1 LEGYLQKGDCLVL
14 MKDITDKSIDMILT
28 DLPYGSTA
36 CAWDVIIPFDK
47 LWEQYNRI
55 IKPKGAIVLFGQE
68 PFSSLLRMSNLAN
81 YKYDWIWD
89 KGKGSNP
96 LLAKKRPM
104 SSFEKISVFNAGIY
118 YPQMRQG
125 KPYKAPRTGG
135 AHSNRIVGRKRSDE
149 QGDFKQ
155 KDNTEGLYYP
165 LSILPFS
172 IHCGSKLHPTQKPVE
187 LLEYL
192 IKTYTLEGETVLDS
206 TMGSG
211 STGVAC
217 ISTNRNFIGM
227 ELDKNYFDMALN
239 RLESFKE
246 TGIDNYRLID
256 KKEKKREKMSLT
268 KLV

>member
-1 LEGYLQKGDCLVL
+1 
-14 MKDITDKSIDMILT
+14 MPRIPSHSIDMILC
-28 DLPYGSTA
+28 DLPYGTTA
-36 CAWDVIIPFDK
+36 CPWDSVIPFDA
-47 LWEQYNRI
+47 LWEQYDRL
-55 IKPKGAIVLFGQE
+55 IKPKGAIALFGQE
-68 PFSSLLRMSNLAN
+68 PFSSYLRLSNIKN

-104 SSFEKISVFNAGIY
+104 GSFEKISVFNAGIY
-118 YPQMRQG
+118 YPQMRVG

-135 AHSNRIVGRKRSDE
+135 NHSNRIIGNEKGS
-149 QGDFKQ
+149 QGTFRQ
-155 KDNTEGLYYP
+155 KDNPEGLYYP

-192 IKTYTLEGETVLDS
+192 IKTYTLEGETVLDN

-217 ISTNRNFIGM
+217 IHTNRNFIGH
-227 ELDKNYFDMALN
+227 ELDRKYFDIAKN
-239 RLESFKE
+239 RLE
-246 TGIDNYRLID
+246 
-256 KKEKKREKMSLT
+256 KEKVLADSSLT
-268 KLV
+268 F

>member
-1 LEGYLQKGDCLVL
+1 MISIERNNKELAKLYKGDCLEL
-14 MKDITDKSIDMILT
+14 MKELPDKSIDLILC
-28 DLPYGSTA
+28 DLPYGTTA
-36 CAWDVIIPFDK
+36 CSWDIVIPFDK
-47 LWEQYNRI
+47 LWENYNRI
-55 IKPKGAIVLFGQE
+55 IKSKGAIVLFGQE
-68 PFSSLLRMSNLAN
+68 PFSSFLRLSNIKN

-135 AHSNRIVGRKRSDE
+135 SHTNRIIGNTLNGT

-155 KDNTEGLYYP
+155 KDNLEGLYYP
-165 LSILPFS
+165 LAILPFS
-172 IHCGSKLHPTQKPVE
+172 IHCGSKLHPTQKPTD
-187 LLEYL
+187 LLAYL
-192 IKTYTLEGETVLDS
+192 IKTYTLENEVVLDN

-217 ISTNRNFIGM
+217 MESNRKFIGM
-227 ELDKNYFDMALN
+227 EMDDKYFDISEKRIKNSLDSS
-239 RLESFKE
+239 E
-246 TGIDNYRLID
+246 LI
-256 KKEKKREKMSLT
+256 
-268 KLV
+268 